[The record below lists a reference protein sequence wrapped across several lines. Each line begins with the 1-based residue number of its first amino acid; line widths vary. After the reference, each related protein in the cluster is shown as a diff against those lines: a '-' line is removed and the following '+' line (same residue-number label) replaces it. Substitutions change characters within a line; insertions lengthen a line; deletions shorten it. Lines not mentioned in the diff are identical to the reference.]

1 MVRVRRLVHT
11 AWLRLVDLLD
21 HARWIVLS
29 LVLACVGLVGV
40 WAEVPRAVN
49 IVLAV
54 ISFGLLWGEWRRHLE
69 SLRSLRFIDRPGG
82 GYDDLAATYQGSA
95 RYDLVEANRHHVV
108 LDRVATAAIAS
119 GGVTGVVA
127 DESYVL
133 PHELRAGKQYR
144 RTRIKRR
151 DTYNGPLLG
160 LDSDLGDG
168 DALATDQWRLV
179 PARYWD
185 HLASDIMAT
194 KIALRSG
201 QVVPDLGR
209 PLYVD
214 RRDRLRDFGDSWL
227 LNGIGTSLIA
237 ITSDQRVVVV
247 SQSELNESS
256 AGLLAPSSSG
266 SLEPGDLGGASSDSM
281 AVIAANGVLRELR
294 EETGV
299 VASEVVETDFLGFGR
314 WVEKAGK
321 PELWSVARLSID
333 SHEVRR
339 KRILNQERP
348 FTTSVDAL
356 RLSDPASWHAD
367 RPEKVLPEAD
377 PLMLSVPLLV
387 GLRLLVEA
395 HQDPASVPGD
405 LIRRA
410 VPPTP

>member
-11 AWLRLVDLLD
+11 TWLRLVDLLD

-54 ISFGLLWGEWRRHLE
+54 VSFGLLWGEWRRHVE
-69 SLRSLRFIDRPGG
+69 SLRSLRFIDRDGDP
-82 GYDDLAATYQGSA
+82 YADLATTYQGSG
-95 RYDLVEANRHHVV
+95 RYDLIEANRHHVL
-108 LDRVATAAIAS
+108 LDRVATAAIAA

-127 DESYVL
+127 DERYVL
-133 PHELRAGKQYR
+133 PHELGAGVEYR

-179 PARYWD
+179 RAQYWD
-185 HLASDIMAT
+185 HLASDIMAS
-194 KIALRSG
+194 KIALREG
-201 QVVPDLGR
+201 QPVLDLGR
-209 PLYVD
+209 SLYVD
-214 RRDRLRDFGDSWL
+214 RHGRLRDLGESWL
-227 LNGIGTSLIA
+227 LNGIGTSLVA

-256 AGLLAPSSSG
+256 GGLLAPSSSG
-266 SLEPGDLGGASSDSM
+266 SLEPGDLHGTGSDSM
-281 AVIAANGVLRELR
+281 ATIAANGVLRELR
-294 EETGV
+294 EETGIV
-299 VASEVVETDFLGFGR
+299 ESEVVETAFLGFGR

-348 FTTSVDAL
+348 FTTSVGAL

-377 PLMLSVPLLV
+377 PLMLSVPLLI

-410 VPPTP
+410 LP